1 VKPLLRITSVPEYGY
16 PILCVVRKFA
26 GTATHLGRKTTW
38 LSEPSILNTP
48 ATTRQSRNPNKCQP
62 PFNNLCRSHS
72 PPMVIESTFN
82 RARPYTPTSLILP
95 HPHPR
100 SSPLLH
106 IYPILCLEQVVYFLG
121 WVLLAF
127 LLRVLLLLGGCCY
140 WFGGGIHT
148 SRFRKDARAICVLQ
162 IAGTRA

>member
-26 GTATHLGRKTTW
+26 VTATHLGRKTTW

-127 LLRVLLLLGGCCY
+127 LFGGFVASWGLLLLVWGG
-140 WFGGGIHT
+140 HT
-148 SRFRKDARAICVLQ
+148 YFSFSKRC
-162 IAGTRA
+162 TRNLRITNRRN